1 MDYLVDMRLADAGRS
16 TTPAEGLTFLEQ
28 YILPTLERCDK
39 LVAEHRILAG
49 GPMCGAIGLAF
60 IIRADTANDIDEIVG
75 GLPVWPR
82 MVTTVTP
89 LTTWSER
96 ANVLRPRLERL
107 RAGKMPGEAQVSGVG
122 R

>member
-1 MDYLVDMRLADAGRS
+1 VEYLIEMRLADSARS
-16 TTPAEGLTFLEQ
+16 TTPAEGVTFIEH
-28 YILPTLERCDK
+28 YILPTLEQCQK
-39 LVAEHRILAG
+39 LAAEDRIVAG
-49 GPMCGAIGLAF
+49 GPISGAIGLAF
-60 IIRADTANDIDEIVG
+60 IIRANTPKDIDDIVT

-89 LTTWSER
+89 LTTWSDR

-107 RAGKMPGEAQVSGVG
+107 RAGKTPGEAQPSGVS

>member
-1 MDYLVDMRLADAGRS
+1 MECLVEMRLADSGRS

-28 YILPTLERCDK
+28 YILPTLDLCQTLATEN
-39 LVAEHRILAG
+39 RILAG
-49 GPMCGAIGLAF
+49 GPVSGAIGLAF
-60 IIRADTANDIDEIVG
+60 IIRAETARDIDELVA

-107 RAGKMPGEAQVSGVG
+107 RAGKMPGEAHASGVG

>member
-1 MDYLVDMRLADAGRS
+1 MECLVEMRLADSGRS

-28 YILPTLERCDK
+28 YILPTLDLCQTLATEN
-39 LVAEHRILAG
+39 RILAG
-49 GPMCGAIGLAF
+49 GPVSGAIGLAF
-60 IIRADTANDIDEIVG
+60 IIRAETARDIDELVAD
-75 GLPVWPR
+75 LPVWPR

-107 RAGKMPGEAQVSGVG
+107 RAGKMPGEAQASGVG

>member
-1 MDYLVDMRLADAGRS
+1 MEYLVDMRLADSGRS

-28 YILPTLERCDK
+28 YILPTLDLCQTLATDN
-39 LVAEHRILAG
+39 RILAG
-49 GPMCGAIGLAF
+49 GPVSGAIGLAF
-60 IIRADTANDIDEIVG
+60 IIRADTAREIDEIVA

-107 RAGKMPGEAQVSGVG
+107 RAGKMPGDAQASGVA